1 MTDINRYSLED
12 SAAPQL
18 PEHNS
23 SAQPPNMDISP
34 TPSKSI
40 QRSKTVRNLNSAGNK
55 MKGFFKSKNN
65 KESSNNSDKQT
76 NSKEV
81 VTTDQNGFMTRP
93 ILSSSASYGPGSEH
107 GYHPAYSHPPPP
119 PHPPLQGK
127 ISLLLHSSFI
137 NLYIFLGLLKFTLIW
152 SDFLILYLFFT
163 FLFSH
168 HHHLHLFTHS
178 RFEIENVNMYAEQ
191 NMTEA
196 DVAKLKQLHA
206 QQQQQTQAQ
215 QQQAQQQAQQ
225 PPPLPQ
231 QQVQPQQPQQQPP
244 SSQTPQPT
252 SATSSD
258 EELQAQHHLQQ
269 QQQHLQQ
276 QQAQQQQHLNFQH
289 ELEQLNEL
297 IAQRKAEIKNEKMMK
312 ERLQNELMEAQR
324 VFKEREAEY
333 SSIEHNF
340 FEHTR
345 AIRATDDDLSTIRD
359 SFKLLKYSIAR
370 LIMTLN
376 KKADKAKAAQKFVA
390 TWPQLSIVDPATG
403 EMEPSFVNLLSEKL
417 VHEHLVKH
425 VFSAP
430 IYPGLKVNDA
440 YYALNKWLQAHSSQF
455 SIRLRQ
461 QMAAVVAKSGKD
473 SEIHQAAQLEK
484 QKIATKI
491 YDDLAEIYHPFLREN
506 DAAVDEDKR
515 YYSKICDIVDK
526 SLKLTIAIRGQ
537 EVEIKTVGIE
547 EGKQEFEEETMT
559 EVKGRTSGLVRFCIC
574 PSFMGGDREHGF
586 LEKGKVVVVSTT
598 ATSTATTATTNT
610 TSTTTTTTSA

>member
-1 MTDINRYSLED
+1 
-12 SAAPQL
+12 
-18 PEHNS
+18 
-23 SAQPPNMDISP
+23 
-34 TPSKSI
+34 
-40 QRSKTVRNLNSAGNK
+40 
-55 MKGFFKSKNN
+55 
-65 KESSNNSDKQT
+65 
-76 NSKEV
+76 
-81 VTTDQNGFMTRP
+81 
-93 ILSSSASYGPGSEH
+93 
-107 GYHPAYSHPPPP
+107 
-119 PHPPLQGK
+119 
-127 ISLLLHSSFI
+127 
-137 NLYIFLGLLKFTLIW
+137 
-152 SDFLILYLFFT
+152 
-163 FLFSH
+163 
-168 HHHLHLFTHS
+168 
-178 RFEIENVNMYAEQ
+178 MYAEQ

-206 QQQQQTQAQ
+206 QQQQQQQTQAQ
-215 QQQAQQQAQQ
+215 QQQPQAPLPPPQQAQQ
-225 PPPLPQ
+225 
-231 QQVQPQQPQQQPP
+231 QPQQPPP
-244 SSQTPQPT
+244 SSQTPQQQQQVQPS

-258 EELQAQHHLQQ
+258 EELQQQAQHHLQQ
-269 QQQHLQQ
+269 QQQQHLQ

-297 IAQRKAEIKNEKMMK
+297 IAQRKAEIKNEKMIK

-390 TWPQLSIVDPATG
+390 TWPNLTIVDPATG

-473 SEIHQAAQLEK
+473 SEIHQVAQQEK

-506 DAAVDEDKR
+506 DAVVDEDKR

-559 EVKGRTSGLVRFCIC
+559 EVKGRTGGLVRFCIC
-574 PSFMGGDREHGF
+574 PTFMGGDREHGF
-586 LEKGKVVVVSTT
+586 LEKGKVVVVSN
-598 ATSTATTATTNT
+598 ATTAT
-610 TSTTTTTTSA
+610 A